1 MEGRGA
7 EDATYR
13 LFLSLPNSNEVLLDL
28 DQHIGHKLEK
38 QDGIL
43 QETNLQQLN
52 MRSYSL

>member
-1 MEGRGA
+1 MPPMGFFSHYQ
-7 EDATYR
+7 TVMK
-13 LFLSLPNSNEVLLDL
+13 VLLDL

-52 MRSYSL
+52 MCLYSL